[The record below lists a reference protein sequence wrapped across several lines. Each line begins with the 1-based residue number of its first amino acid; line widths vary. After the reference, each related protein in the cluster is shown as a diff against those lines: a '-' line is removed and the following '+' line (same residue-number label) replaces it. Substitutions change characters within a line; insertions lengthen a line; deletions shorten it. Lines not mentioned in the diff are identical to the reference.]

1 MYMKY
6 LERKKGKKKTATSE
20 NAFIALIP
28 SKEQISENKSTTK
41 VTIRSPDS
49 RQDNHIGARVTQDWK
64 IHKSD
69 GL

>member
-1 MYMKY
+1 MKY
-6 LERKKGKKKTATSE
+6 LEPKKGKKKTATSE
-20 NAFIALIP
+20 NAFIALTP

-41 VTIRSPDS
+41 VIIRSLDS
-49 RQDNHIGARVTQDWK
+49 KTDTHIGARVTQDWK

>member
-1 MYMKY
+1 MKY
-6 LERKKGKKKTATSE
+6 LEKEGKEKKKTASE
-20 NAFIALIP
+20 NPFIALTP

-41 VTIRSPDS
+41 VVIRSLDS
-49 RQDNHIGARVTQDWK
+49 KTDNRIGARVTQDWK